1 MAQKYSIIY
10 NDVVNIEH
18 EIQIFDD
25 AYSGDVIDVQG
36 RAFLDASAAD
46 DNLEAIRGLGLQ
58 VELEADQ
65 DMTYS
70 DLYSEEE
77 KTFPVTYIRDSV
89 TLFEGWLNP
98 EGWFEDYVNLKWKVS
113 FTCVDGLGYL
123 KDLSFVN
130 SDGTLITGRR
140 TQLDII
146 SLALQR
152 TGLQKDINVSIDIYY
167 TGLSTS
173 VCVLENA
180 TVVSE
185 RYVKDDDVTIM
196 SCDEVLRDI
205 LEPYGAVLKSYAD
218 AWYIY
223 KPNQLFSNR
232 AQDFF
237 NFDYLG
243 VSGTD
248 FSQDFSQPLGS
259 ATLGFSPHH
268 IGENQKISVEPS
280 TGAYR
285 ISYKYGLIESFYKN
299 TRLISDDGT
308 TIDDWDIISTA
319 FLETPFP
326 IGTGRV
332 TFDGSTSSE
341 TEHLRT
347 DTITLTTDVQ
357 TDVEINFTPLSP
369 NSGWVFKY
377 KIFISDKVLPDG
389 TADIYYLDNRPLGTE
404 PEWGAVGVDNLLTLS
419 GFSYGGNIVIND
431 ITPSKPAAITGD
443 GFLYVSIYNP
453 SVLASGGNEFLDLN
467 EVRVSPVQTDSNI
480 IGEFHTFQRTTKP
493 SAQVK
498 QIKTVATGDNEAD
511 VYVGTIYK
519 ADTSTATVTWFR
531 ADFPSEEKPILQ
543 LMGEELM
550 RMNQLPTRVFSGEVY
565 GFISYLNVLTIDN
578 QDGLWMILEYS
589 YDTKENRI
597 QMVSRQILG
606 DELTDLDYEQTT
618 DYGNTVKPT
627 IVG

>member
-1 MAQKYSIIY
+1 MSQKYSIIY
-10 NDVVNIEH
+10 NDVINIEH
-18 EIQIFDD
+18 ECQIFDD
-25 AYSGDVIDVQG
+25 SYSGDIIDVQG
-36 RAFLDASAAD
+36 RVFLDASKTE
-46 DNLEAIRGLGLQ
+46 DNLEAIRGLGLR
-58 VELEADQ
+58 VELEADA

-77 KTFPVTYIRDSV
+77 KTFPVIYIRDSV
-89 TLFEGWLNP
+89 TLFDGWLNP

-113 FTCVDGLGYL
+113 FDCVDGLGYL

-130 SDGTLITGRR
+130 GDGTLITGRI
-140 TQLDII
+140 TQLEVI

-185 RYVKDDDVTIM
+185 RYVKDDGETIM
-196 SCDEVLRDI
+196 SCEQVLRDI

-223 KPNQLFSNR
+223 KPNQLYSNR
-232 AQDFF
+232 TQDFF

-259 ATLGFSPHH
+259 ATLGFNPHH
-268 IGENQKISVEPS
+268 IGENQAISVAPS

-285 ISYKYGLIESFYKN
+285 ISYKYGLVESFYEN

-308 TIDDWDIISTA
+308 TIDDWDIIDDTY
-319 FLETPFP
+319 LETPFP
-326 IGTGRV
+326 IGTGGV
-332 TFDGSTSSE
+332 TFDASSSSDVE
-341 TEHLRT
+341 QLRT
-347 DTITLTTDVQ
+347 DTITLTTSVQ
-357 TDVEINFTPLSP
+357 TDVEINFTFPFAVTL
-369 NSGWVFKY
+369 WQIEY
-377 KIFISDKVLPDG
+377 KIFISDLVLPDG
-389 TADIYYLDNRPLGTE
+389 AADIYYLQDDGD
-404 PEWGAVGVDNLLTLS
+404 WGAVGVDNLLTFS
-419 GFSYGGNIVIND
+419 GTSTGNNIIINH
-431 ITPSKPAAITGD
+431 ITPSKPVAIAGD
-443 GFLYVSIYNP
+443 GYLYVSIYNP
-453 SVLASGGNEFLDLN
+453 VATGAIGTEFMILN
-467 EVRVSPVQTDSNI
+467 EVRVSPVQEDASV

-493 SAQVK
+493 SATVK
-498 QIKTVATGDNEAD
+498 QLKTVATGDNEAD

-519 ADTSTATVTWFR
+519 ADTSTATETWFR
-531 ADFPSEEKPILQ
+531 NGISEAKPILQ
-543 LMGEELM
+543 IMGEEQM
-550 RMNQLPTRVFSGEVY
+550 RMNQNPTRIFSGDVY

-589 YDTKENRI
+589 YDTRENLI
-597 QMVSRQILG
+597 SMVSRQILG
-606 DELTDLDYEQTT
+606 DELIDLLYTQTT
-618 DYGNTVKPT
+618 DYGNTVRPT